1 MGCAWRSMQSVL
13 KYQLS
18 LSNQNKDKE
27 ISFYNLFMKYGD
39 KNTLVDIFTKMKEN
53 KNHTNELNILKNKE
67 FAPHESSNG
76 WAEPFISQLV
86 LYDFGFEGELILIN
100 NYPSNS
106 YDPKEVFSETLDFE
120 QFKLS

>member
-1 MGCAWRSMQSVL
+1 MQSVL

-76 WAEPFISQLV
+76 WVEPFISQLV